1 MLPSRRRLYRCCRT
15 DVPQVPP
22 HGPPPRPATP
32 GLPRWDSELMLHP
45 AAPLATTFSCASIH
59 VLTSNPVR
67 YIYSTRRLNHVS
79 VLCDQMGY
87 QLPVAEE
94 RLAACRYPIVRGSA
108 TLMLAKSLKQQKQ
121 QSPRPPAPVQPQQW
135 QQSPQPSASAAA
147 QQDRQEQ
154 DSMPLEVAKVESVQP
169 QQTSAD
175 APQPPQLHQV
185 QEPLAQQAPAT
196 DAAAD
201 PHSDI
206 TLTDLIQCSLPQ
218 KKAQQPGRARGGSG
232 SRKRPPPLLPPAPPL
247 PGQRRQHL
255 QQGQQHE
262 QQHQVAQPAAQQVVS
277 GPADAKRVRQDL
289 EQTTQ
294 PTASEGLPRELPGA
308 ACCAVRPCQHG
319 RQAVRDLTA

>member
-1 MLPSRRRLYRCCRT
+1 
-15 DVPQVPP
+15 
-22 HGPPPRPATP
+22 
-32 GLPRWDSELMLHP
+32 MLHP
-45 AAPLATTFSCASIH
+45 AADLTTISSSVCPH

-67 YIYSTRRLNHVS
+67 HMYSTRRLNHVS

-108 TLMLAKSLKQQKQ
+108 TLMLAKSLRQQKQ
-121 QSPRPPAPVQPQQW
+121 QSPQPSGPVQPQQR
-135 QQSPQPSASAAA
+135 QQSPQPLTA

-169 QQTSAD
+169 RQTSAD

-185 QEPLAQQAPAT
+185 QEPPAQQSPAT

-218 KKAQQPGRARGGSG
+218 KKAQQPSRVRGGSG
-232 SRKRPPPLLPPAPPL
+232 SRKRPPPLLPLAPPL
-247 PGQRRQHL
+247 PAQRHQRL
-255 QQGQQHE
+255 QQGKQRE
-262 QQHQVAQPAAQQVVS
+262 QQDQVAQPAAQQVVS
-277 GPADAKRVRQDL
+277 CPADAKRVRQDL
-289 EQTTQ
+289 EQTMQ
-294 PTASEGLPRELPGA
+294 PTASEELPRELPGA
-308 ACCAVRPCQHG
+308 ACCAVRPCQHR
-319 RQAVRDLTA
+319 RQAMRDLTA